1 MAIDLRK
8 LLSKPV
14 PKLDFCLPGLLAGTV
29 GSIVSPGGLGK
40 SMLALELCS
49 IVAGGADL
57 LGIGNIPKGKAVY
70 LPVEDPQQAIEHR
83 LFALFEHQNEIQRE
97 NIYKNLIVEPLEK
110 YMPDLLDNSW
120 IEAIMRL
127 AENTRLIVLDTLTLF
142 HTADENDNG
151 EMKRVIATLIQIAS
165 KTGCTILFVHHTAKG
180 SEGRS
185 ATSGRGASVLREN
198 IRWQSY
204 LSRLDEKEAKAK
216 DIDEE
221 QAKWYLWF
229 GINKVNFGEEKE
241 MLLKKHLPTNKEI
254 NAVVLKKYSEQKN
267 GYNVVYEDANIK
279 NEALDI
285 TIETRNPNRK
295 EAKKRVSDLQKGGFN
310 FG

>member
-8 LLSKPV
+8 LISEPLPQ
-14 PKLDFCLPGLLAGTV
+14 LDFCLPGLLAGTV

-49 IVAGGADL
+49 IIAGGADL
-57 LGIGNIPKGKAVY
+57 LGIGNVPKGRAIY

-83 LFALFEHQNEIQRE
+83 LFALFEHQNEAQRE
-97 NIYKNLIVEPLEK
+97 ALYENLIIEPLEK
-110 YMPDLLDNSW
+110 YMPDLLSDAW
-120 IEAIMRL
+120 VKALIEL
-127 AENTRLIVLDTLTLF
+127 ANNTRLIILDTLTLF
-142 HTADENDNG
+142 HSADENDNG

-180 SEGRS
+180 NEGRS
-185 ATSGRGASVLREN
+185 ATSGRGASVLKEN

-204 LSRLDEKEAKAK
+204 LSRLDEKDAKAK
-216 DIDEE
+216 GIDAE

-241 MLLKKHLPTNKEI
+241 MLLKKHLPINKKI
-254 NAVVLKKYSEQKN
+254 NAVTLKKYSEQRN
-267 GYNVVYEDANIK
+267 GYDVIYEDAEK
-279 NEALDI
+279 
-285 TIETRNPNRK
+285 PNSKDKVFNGK
-295 EAKKRVSDLQKGGFN
+295 EKPSIWSKL
-310 FG
+310 